1 MKKMDRAI
9 AKLRALPLER
19 QEELAE
25 YVAELAEEGVPYQYQ
40 LTDAQLAEV
49 RLALQELD
57 EGKVASKEKMDA
69 LWRRAGLTD

>member
-1 MKKMDRAI
+1 MSKMERAI
-9 AKLRALPLER
+9 AKLRALPPER

-25 YVAELAEEGVPYQYQ
+25 YVAEIAEEGTAFQYA

-49 RLALQELD
+49 ESAKKEVA

-69 LWRRAGLTD
+69 LWRRAGLIR